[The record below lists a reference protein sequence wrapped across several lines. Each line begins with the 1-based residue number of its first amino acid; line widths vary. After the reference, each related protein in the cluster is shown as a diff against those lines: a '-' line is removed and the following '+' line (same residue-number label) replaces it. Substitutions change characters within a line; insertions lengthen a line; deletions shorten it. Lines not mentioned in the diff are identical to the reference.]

1 MALLTAKG
9 IASVEA
15 ALLTRSLVLPN
26 TVTIVPGGEY
36 AGPNGDTITV
46 RVPQPESA
54 RTQSTRGAEITYDDI
69 TEIPVDVQLAHLY
82 HGKLISD
89 EERTLDLESFAAQI
103 GRVQI
108 AAVATGA
115 EDELATVMNNLTAD
129 AEYAATADAGNTRA
143 GILVAREFLGR
154 ENAPAGDRWLAVSPE
169 IASRLLSVAD
179 FVKVNEA
186 GSSTALRQAVIG
198 TIFGLTVVES
208 SALAAGTACAYH
220 QSGFAFAN
228 RVPVAPNGAS
238 ESATFSEGG
247 VGVRHIFQYVPD
259 KLSDA
264 SVVSTFAG
272 AAAVVDEPDS
282 GSGTQA
288 RRYFKLTTADS
299 GSGSGI

>member
-46 RVPQPESA
+46 RVPQPGAS
-54 RTQSTRGAEITYDDI
+54 RTQATRGADITYDDVN
-69 TEIPVDVQLAHLY
+69 EIPVDVQLKHLY

-89 EERTLDLESFAAQI
+89 EERSLDLESFAAQI

-115 EDELATVMNNLTAD
+115 EDELATVMNGLTDD
-129 AEYAATADAGNTRA
+129 AEFDEVGTAANTRA
-143 GILVAREFLGR
+143 GILTAREFLGR
-154 ENAPAGDRWLAVSPE
+154 ENAPAGGRYLAVSPE
-169 IASRLLSVAD
+169 IASRLLSVPD

-186 GSSTALRQAVIG
+186 GGSSALRQAIIG
-198 TIFGLTVVES
+198 QIFGMMVVES
-208 SALAAGTACAYH
+208 SALAAGSAVAYH
-220 QSGFAFAN
+220 ESGFVFAN
-228 RVPVAPNGAS
+228 RIPVTPNGAA
-238 ESATFSEGG
+238 ESATFTEGG
-247 VGVRHIFQYVPD
+247 IGVRHIFQYESG

-272 AAAVVDEPDS
+272 ASAVVDEPDS

-288 RRYFKLTTADS
+288 RRYFKLGTSES